1 MSSAPADVRLW
12 MHDKLGMEDKSSCE
26 ALWAQL
32 SQKLGAKVLYDLRFV
47 SEADLRELGMLPL
60 PCRRFVEAASTL
72 AEGNGGTK
80 VPVEPST
87 THYGGTTDAHREL
100 EALIAH
106 AAVHAVGGFQ
116 ARAQR
121 RRPRAAVA
129 SACQPR
135 R

>member
-1 MSSAPADVRLW
+1 MASRGMSLAPADVRLW

-32 SQKLGAKVLYDLRFV
+32 SQKLGATVLCDLRFV
-47 SEADLRELGMLPL
+47 NEADLRELGMLPL

-80 VPVEPST
+80 VPVEPAGA
-87 THYGGTTDAHREL
+87 THYGSTTDAHREL

-106 AAVHAVGGFQ
+106 AAMHAVSGFQ
-116 ARAQR
+116 ARA
-121 RRPRAAVA
+121 
-129 SACQPR
+129 
-135 R
+135 